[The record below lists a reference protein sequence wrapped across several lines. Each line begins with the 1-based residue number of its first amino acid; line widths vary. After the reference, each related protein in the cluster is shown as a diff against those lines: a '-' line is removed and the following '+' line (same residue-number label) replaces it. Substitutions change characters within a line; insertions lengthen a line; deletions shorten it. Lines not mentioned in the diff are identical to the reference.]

1 MTTTGITP
9 AVKPISVALPKI
21 KIDCFSGDLSSF
33 DQFWNLFVNCV
44 DNNPSIADCAKFS
57 YLLSY
62 LRGEP
67 AELLSGL
74 HVDSTNYST
83 AKDLLL
89 KRYGD
94 KRRLSQQY
102 IDSFLTLP
110 CCDGSCSSLRTFH
123 TKLVTATR
131 NLANNGI
138 DIDDFSLMLS
148 SKILSKLPEM
158 LRIKIVESFPDDKW
172 LVSQI
177 ITSLDKHVNIVEA
190 CNFDF
195 DENKS
200 NTLNSLATH
209 SNDNR
214 NFKPFHCVFCDG
226 TNHKSANC
234 RKHPDYDARIDLL
247 KQKHLCLLCLK
258 TGHMKKDCRS
268 GIVCNICKMKHHDT
282 LCSNICGFSKRKQAY
297 NNSSVSKNHLE
308 NLTNNSYTSSDQSK
322 NVQKSQ
328 SSTIG
333 TNIVNA
339 EGYTVVSQQFS
350 INCKHSQSDKNSLT
364 NVMLDTGSQ
373 LTFIHEKLR
382 KI

>member
-1 MTTTGITP
+1 MTTPLRDFLNKNTHAVTKWTNELNSTTPPSQIRLKSIVASANSKREEFANKREKCMNADNSSQQDYDDAEDMMDKCNDIVSLAESLMTTAPVSSVTTTGITP

-44 DNNPSIADCAKFS
+44 DNNPSIVDCAKFS

-89 KRYGD
+89 KRYVD

-110 CCDGSCSSLRTFH
+110 CCDGSTCSLRTFH

-148 SKILSKLPEM
+148 SKILEKLPDM

-190 CNFDF
+190 CNFDSSF
-195 DENKS
+195 ENKS
-200 NTLNSLATH
+200 NTS
-209 SNDNR
+209 
-214 NFKPFHCVFCDG
+214 
-226 TNHKSANC
+226 
-234 RKHPDYDARIDLL
+234 
-247 KQKHLCLLCLK
+247 
-258 TGHMKKDCRS
+258 
-268 GIVCNICKMKHHDT
+268 
-282 LCSNICGFSKRKQAY
+282 
-297 NNSSVSKNHLE
+297 E
-308 NLTNNSYTSSDQSK
+308 
-322 NVQKSQ
+322 
-328 SSTIG
+328 
-333 TNIVNA
+333 
-339 EGYTVVSQQFS
+339 
-350 INCKHSQSDKNSLT
+350 
-364 NVMLDTGSQ
+364 
-373 LTFIHEKLR
+373 
-382 KI
+382 